1 MREPRVLCLHG
12 HFYQPPREHPWL
24 GVVEP
29 ERSAAPYRDWN
40 TRITAEC
47 YAPNAAAR
55 ILDAAGRLR
64 ALMNVYEWTS
74 FNFGPTLLAWMAA
87 HAPDVLSALRSADA
101 ASRARTE
108 FGNAWAQVYGHAIL
122 PLSTPHD
129 VRTQVLWGRRD
140 FEHRFGRAPDGMWLS
155 EMAVDHTALGALAD
169 AGIVLTM
176 LAPHQARRVRPLGAG
191 AQAWRNVTADTL
203 DTRRLYR
210 CRLPSGKAV
219 DVVFRDPGLSQ
230 DIAFGGLLGD
240 GAALAARLREA
251 VAGAPPDGIVTVAVD
266 GETYGHH
273 HRFGEMALAFA
284 LETLARDRGVTLV
297 GPAAYRAVH
306 PPAYE
311 VEIADATSWSCPHGV
326 ERWRSDCGCRV
337 GGPPDWSQAWRAPLR
352 AAIDWLRD
360 ELAVVY
366 ESRGWTLFRDPWGAR
381 DRYVDCLLDPRRAE
395 PWLAAEAATPLSGAA
410 TVEARRLL
418 EMARNA
424 LLMQTSCGWF
434 FDELTG
440 IEPVQ
445 ILRYAARAIELAA
458 TLGRELETGFLER
471 LEPARSNL
479 PGNESGADLYRR
491 AARGAAATPA
501 RIAATAAMSTLLGEG
516 ADVPGHALRLST
528 TTGDG
533 RLAGRVDVREDTTG
547 AETVVP
553 VSAWTDAGGAPI
565 CRAGEATFTLG
576 DVFGVQRERVLAT
589 LGRDA
594 ARAAL
599 DTVGRLRGRLDPL
612 LDHDAV
618 PPPEVA
624 TLLGLDGAYAIAVAL
639 DERTTPVATLI
650 EEAARL
656 RRSGAVFPARW
667 LGARIADALAARLAD
682 LPGAATEALALLD
695 LARAAG
701 VRLDVARAQVQA
713 LAWWTAAR
721 PAPAPGDPLAVLR
734 DRLGIAPEE
743 A

>member
-1 MREPRVLCLHG
+1 MPEPRALCLHG

-55 ILDAAGRLR
+55 ILDGAGRLR
-64 ALMNVYEWTS
+64 ALVNAYEWTS
-74 FNFGPTLLAWMAA
+74 FNFGPTLLAWVAA
-87 HAPDVLSALRSADA
+87 HAPDVLAALRRADA
-101 ASRARTE
+101 ASRTRTG

-155 EMAVDHTALGALAD
+155 EMAVDRTALTALAD
-169 AGIVLTM
+169 AGIALTM
-176 LAPHQARRVRPLGAG
+176 LAPHQARRVRPLGAP
-191 AQAWRNVTADTL
+191 ADAWRAVTAETL

-219 DVVFRDPGLSQ
+219 DIVFRDPGLSQ
-230 DIAFGGLLGD
+230 DIAFGGLLAD
-240 GAALAARLREA
+240 GAALAARLRDA
-251 VAGAPPDGIVTVAVD
+251 VAGAPADGMVTVAVD

-284 LETLARDRGVTLV
+284 LEALGRDRGVMLV
-297 GPAAYRAVH
+297 GPAAYRAAH
-306 PPAYE
+306 PPADE

-366 ESRGWTLFRDPWGAR
+366 ESRGSTVFRDPWSAR
-381 DRYVDCLLDPRRAE
+381 DRYVDCLLEPQRADA
-395 PWLAAEAATPLSGAA
+395 WLAAEAARPLSQAG

-445 ILRYAARAIELAA
+445 ILRYAARAIELAE
-458 TLGRELETGFLER
+458 TLGRDVGGGFLER
-471 LEPARSNL
+471 VEPARSNL
-479 PGNESGADLYRR
+479 PGSESGADLYRR
-491 AARGAAATPA
+491 AARGAAGTPA
-501 RIAATAAMSTLLGEG
+501 RIAASAAMSTLLGEG
-516 ADVPGHALRLST
+516 GDVPGYTVCLST
-528 TTGDG
+528 TGDDG
-533 RLAGRVDVREDTTG
+533 RLAGRVDVREDATG

-553 VSAWTDAGGAPI
+553 ISAWTDAAGAPI
-565 CRAGEATFTLG
+565 CRAGEATFALG
-576 DVFGVQRERVLAT
+576 DLFGVQRERVLARI
-589 LGRDA
+589 GRDA

-599 DTVGRLRGRLDPL
+599 DTVGRFRGRLDPL
-612 LDHDAV
+612 LDRDAV

-624 TLLGLDGAYAIAVAL
+624 TLLGWDGAHAIAAAL
-639 DERTTPVATLI
+639 EERTAPVAALV

-656 RRSGAVFPARW
+656 RRRGAVFPARW
-667 LGARIADALAARLAD
+667 LGARVAHALAARLAE
-682 LPGAATEALALLD
+682 LPGAAAEALALLD

-701 VRLDVARAQVQA
+701 VRLDVVPAQVQT
-713 LAWWTAAR
+713 LVWWTVAR
-721 PAPAPGDPLAVLR
+721 PRPAAGEPLAALR
-734 DRLGIAPEE
+734 DRLGIAPE
-743 A
+743 AT